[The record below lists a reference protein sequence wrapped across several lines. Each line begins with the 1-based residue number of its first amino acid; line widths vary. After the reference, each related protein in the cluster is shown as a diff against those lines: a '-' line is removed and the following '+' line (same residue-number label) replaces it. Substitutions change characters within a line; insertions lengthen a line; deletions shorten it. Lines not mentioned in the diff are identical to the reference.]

1 MKLPE
6 NRGRGRN
13 SKELSGHLAEYDMEE
28 ERISAGPKQHEIYS
42 LQRIQTKSAGGVGC
56 GEHEGEDH

>member
-1 MKLPE
+1 MEKLE
-6 NRGRGRN
+6 F
-13 SKELSGHLAEYDMEE
+13 SFHEYDMEE

-42 LQRIQTKSAGGVGC
+42 LQRIQTKSAGGGGC